1 MILLSSL
8 WIVECR
14 GGKLCSHLTPAG
26 PGSMTMFAEPI
37 LASSAEERLRDGG
50 GYGGGPP
57 QHYPHHHHDPAP
69 GPAHG
74 DKGHYYPDS
83 DGDREVGRGAGS
95 ASRSSCYSE

>member
-1 MILLSSL
+1 
-8 WIVECR
+8 
-14 GGKLCSHLTPAG
+14 
-26 PGSMTMFAEPI
+26 MTMFAEPI

-57 QHYPHHHHDPAP
+57 GQHYPHHHHDPAP

-83 DGDREVGRGAGS
+83 DGDREVGRGRGGLQGALVIL
-95 ASRSSCYSE
+95 SRK